1 MTVSL
6 QFSGFR
12 DFHSRLNFNDFG
24 ILPRMPLI
32 LNYDIVVFQIAN
44 LESILRFCFKIDIDY
59 NF

>member
-12 DFHSRLNFNDFG
+12 DFHSGLNFNDFG
-24 ILPRMPLI
+24 ILPPMI

-44 LESILRFCFKIDIDY
+44 LESILRLCFRIE
-59 NF
+59 